1 VVPPPPNLPALQF
14 QVEHLVVISGRS
26 SSKLDNLFSAETELE
41 KTFYRIAYWILGS
54 VGPESVIGV
63 VVATFL

>member
-1 VVPPPPNLPALQF
+1 
-14 QVEHLVVISGRS
+14 VEHLVVISGRS

>member
-1 VVPPPPNLPALQF
+1 
-14 QVEHLVVISGRS
+14 VEHLVVISGRS

-41 KTFYRIAYWILGS
+41 NTFYRIAYWILGS
-54 VGPESVIGV
+54 VGLESVIGV